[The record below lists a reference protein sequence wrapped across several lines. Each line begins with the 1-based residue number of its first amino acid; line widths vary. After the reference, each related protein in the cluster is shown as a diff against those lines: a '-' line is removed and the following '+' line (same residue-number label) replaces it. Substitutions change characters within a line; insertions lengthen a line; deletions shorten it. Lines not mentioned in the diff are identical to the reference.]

1 MRDWVRAGTTIHET
15 RTRALND
22 AEIRR
27 GNYVLYWMQ
36 ASQRAVDNPALDVA
50 VELANSLSLPVLCV
64 FGLAASYPEANLR
77 HYAFMLEGL
86 RETKESLENRGIQL
100 AIVIGMPDEVALSLA
115 DEAALLVCDRGYLRH
130 QKIWR
135 RTVSERSRCKV
146 LEVEGDVV
154 VPVDAATRKRE
165 WSAATLRPKVQR
177 LLDAFLQ
184 THRSPHPKK
193 DSLCISVPQ
202 SISSLGSEL
211 LAQLPVD
218 SRVPAVRS
226 SSGAIGGTRQ
236 ALSVL
241 RAFVSEKLPYYGDE
255 RHDPTLGTPS
265 GLSPYLHFGQISPV
279 RIARE
284 VPDARYAP
292 EGARAAFL
300 EQLIVRRELAMN
312 FVEYTPDYDRWS
324 CLPAWARATL
334 GAHAHD
340 PRPFHYTPTQLESA
354 ATHDPFW
361 NAAMKQ
367 MKFTGRL
374 HGYMR
379 MYWGK
384 KILEWSAS
392 PQSGFREALRLNNRW
407 FLDGRDSCSFAG
419 VAWCFGLHDRPWGER
434 PIFGNV
440 RFMNES
446 GLKRNF
452 DMASYLRFVE
462 KEEPGLSGRATTVPS
477 GSRHGPGGS

>member
-1 MRDWVRAGTTIHET
+1 MMHET

-22 AEIRR
+22 AAIRR
-27 GNYVLYWMQ
+27 GRYVLYWMQ

-50 VELANSLSLPVLCV
+50 VELGNSLSLPVLCV

-77 HYAFMLEGL
+77 HHAFMLKGL
-86 RETKESLENRGIQL
+86 RETKEGLENQGIQL
-100 AIVIGMPDEVALSLA
+100 AVVIGMPDEVALSLA
-115 DEAALLVCDRGYLRH
+115 HEAAILVCDRGYLRH
-130 QKIWR
+130 QKSWR
-135 RTVSERSRCKV
+135 RSVSERSGCKV

-154 VPVDAATRKRE
+154 VPVGNAGMKRE

-177 LLDAFLQ
+177 LVGAFLNA
-184 THRSPHPKK
+184 HRSPRPKK
-193 DSLCISVPQ
+193 DSLSISVPH
-202 SISSLGSEL
+202 SISSLGSGL

-218 SRVPAVRS
+218 RCVPAVRS
-226 SSGAIGGTRQ
+226 PGGAIGGTRE
-236 ALSVL
+236 ALFLL
-241 RAFVSEKLPYYGDE
+241 RRFVSEKLPYYGDE
-255 RHDPTLGTPS
+255 RHDPTLGTQS

-284 VPDARYAP
+284 VADAGHAS
-292 EGARAAFL
+292 EGARTAFL

-340 PRPFHYTPTQLESA
+340 PRPFRYSPTQLESA

-367 MKFTGRL
+367 MKSTGQL

-407 FLDGRDSCSFAG
+407 FLDGRDPCSFAG

-446 GLKRNF
+446 GLKRKF
-452 DMASYLRFVE
+452 DMALYLRFVE
-462 KEEPGLSGRATTVPS
+462 KDEP
-477 GSRHGPGGS
+477 